1 MVDGYVESEEVRDDA
16 YGVIHQAVYEMR
28 DGILDEAAKVA
39 QELKVADL
47 IADSSPP
54 PGAQRDSSAHRY
66 MAHLMSRADSLGL
79 ARAISLGEAGR
90 ASGENRLAVL
100 DAINAAHEEAGAE
113 ARACREEQGWI
124 SES

>member
-1 MVDGYVESEEVRDDA
+1 
-16 YGVIHQAVYEMR
+16 
-28 DGILDEAAKVA
+28 A

-66 MAHLMSRADSLGL
+66 MAYLMSRADSLGL
-79 ARAISLGEAGR
+79 ARAILLGEEGTP
-90 ASGENRLAVL
+90 SGEDRLAVL
-100 DAINAAHEEAGAE
+100 DAINAAHEEASAE
-113 ARACREEQGWI
+113 AKACREEEGWI